1 MVNQILTSDALLRG
15 PESRTLSLG
24 LIVPL
29 SGVMGQ
35 AGPAIMN
42 CALLATEEVA
52 AATGRAIELIIID
65 GGQSP
70 QAVAAEVELL
80 VSSHLVHGL
89 VGTHPSNVRAAVE
102 QVLRGRVP
110 YIFTPP
116 HEGATAKPGSIFL
129 GTSPSEQ
136 LKQPIAWLSAHR
148 KISTWALIGNDYVWP
163 RQVHRAARK
172 ALSELGQTVVM
183 DRLVP
188 TGNVD
193 VEELAHTAL
202 KSGAEGILVSL
213 IGRDSI
219 EFNRTIVEIGAANHF
234 VRLCSAL
241 DENCLVAAGGDE
253 TGNLYSAMPSFIRQ
267 DDDRHLQLMESYT
280 ARFGFQAPLPGTYAE
295 GCYDGVNLLA
305 SLAVAGFAI
314 PKKTLAERK
323 TAAIAIALGTDL
335 EPTETFSRV

>member
-1 MVNQILTSDALLRG
+1 MTSDALLRG
-15 PESRTLSLG
+15 PESTTLSIG

-29 SGVMGQ
+29 SGIMGQ

-52 AATGRAIELIIID
+52 LATGRQIELVIVD
-65 GGQSP
+65 GGQRP
-70 QAVAAEVELL
+70 EEVAAEVDLL

-102 QVLRGRVP
+102 LMLNGRVP

-116 HEGATAKPGSIFL
+116 HEGAAAKPGSVFL

-136 LKQPIAWLSAHR
+136 LRQPIAWLSAHR

-163 RQVHRAARK
+163 RQVHRAARR
-172 ALSELGQTVVM
+172 ALHDLGQTVVM
-183 DRLVP
+183 DRLIP
-188 TGNVD
+188 TGQVD

-241 DENCLVAAGGDE
+241 DENCLVAAGGDDS
-253 TGNLYSAMPSFIRQ
+253 GNLYSAMPSFIRQ
-267 DDDRHLQLMESYT
+267 DDDRHLKLMEAYS
-280 ARFGFQAPLPGTYAE
+280 ARFGYQAPLPGTYAE

-305 SLAVAGFAI
+305 SLAVAGFSI
-314 PKKTLAERK
+314 PNKTLSERK
-323 TAAIAIALGTDL
+323 TAKIAIAIGADL

>member
-15 PESRTLSLG
+15 PESRTLSIG
-24 LIVPL
+24 LIIPL

-35 AGPAIMN
+35 AGPSIMN

-52 AATGRAIELIIID
+52 IATGRAIELIIID
-65 GGQSP
+65 GGQPP
-70 QAVAAEVELL
+70 QDVAAEVDLL
-80 VSSHLVHGL
+80 VSSQLLHGL
-89 VGTHPSNVRAAVE
+89 VGTHPSNVRTAVE
-102 QVLRGRVP
+102 LVLRGRVP

-116 HEGATAKPGSIFL
+116 HEGASAKPGSIFL

-148 KISTWALIGNDYVWP
+148 KISTWALIGNDYIWP

-172 ALSELGQTVVM
+172 ALGELGQTVVM

-188 TGNVD
+188 TGKVD
-193 VEELAHTAL
+193 VEELAHAAL
-202 KSGAEGILVSL
+202 RSGAEGILVSL

-219 EFNRTIVEIGAANHF
+219 EFNRTIVEIGAAHHF

-241 DENCLVAAGGDE
+241 DENCLVAVGGDE

-267 DDDRHLQLMESYT
+267 GDDRHLKLMESYT
-280 ARFGFQAPLPGTYAE
+280 SRFGYQAPLPGTYAE

-305 SLAVAGFAI
+305 SLVVAGFAI
-314 PKKTLAERK
+314 SRQILAERK
-323 TAAIAIALGTDL
+323 TASIAIALGTEL